1 MHDTDFCVPEEKQ
14 SLLME
19 TYEFNSEKQKLNPMS
34 FGPEKIS
41 NFSYPTNKSHS
52 YARGGHGLFSS
63 LNDYS
68 LFAQMLLS
76 GKAKNGKTIISSKTL
91 ESMTINCLPS
101 NFFPLEIKRLD
112 EDLPFENDLIPYGW
126 GLGFR
131 VLIDSNNPLNNTNL
145 GEFGWAGAAGT
156 FFLVD
161 PQKKLTAVLMTQ
173 VVNADKSLEKGF
185 IQTIYNNLK

>member
-1 MHDTDFCVPEEKQ
+1 MEEKQ
-14 SLLME
+14 SFLME

-41 NFSYPTNKSHS
+41 NFSYPKNKPHS

-131 VLIDSNNPLNNTNL
+131 VLIDSHNPLNNTNL

-173 VVNADKSLEKGF
+173 VINANKSLEKDF